1 MAYTPIKEL
10 MMAHQ
15 GLLIVSPEYNSTI
28 TPLLKNTIDW
38 ASLSGPGEPQLAS
51 INTGSD
57 GRDKHLRIPDF
68 FDAAN
73 NVEITFKSSRVEI
86 KRVGYVAYG
95 MLTMRGVSKEIA
107 LPFELAGPVNPGCGN
122 LIGVSTALTV
132 NWKDYGINWNRV
144 LDIGSVVV
152 GDEVKIEIN
161 LEAEQPKG

>member
-15 GLLIVSPEYNSTI
+15 GLLIASPEYNSSI
-28 TPLLKNTIDW
+28 TPLLKNPIDW
-38 ASLSGPGEPQLAS
+38 ACLSGPGEPQLAS

-57 GRDKHLRIPDF
+57 GRGKHLRGPDF

-73 NVEITFKSSRVEI
+73 NAEITSKSSRVE
-86 KRVGYVAYG
+86 KKGMGYVAYG
-95 MLTMRGVSKEIA
+95 MLTMHGVSKEIA
-107 LPFELAGPVNPGCGN
+107 LLFELAGPVNPGRSN

-132 NWKDYGINWNRV
+132 NRKYYGIKWNRV